1 MAKRPVLRLRHIKHR
16 IVAIKALLSGKTFDQ
31 VAVDGDARA
40 ALEGHL
46 EVVSEA
52 SRHIP
57 EASKAEYEDIPRR
70 NIADLGNIIRHACD
84 EVDLGILWDISE
96 KHLSELEY
104 AVDAL
109 LKGHAIDGDAL

>member
-1 MAKRPVLRLRHIKHR
+1 MTLPALVAGETGNERRH
-16 IVAIKALLSGKTFDQ
+16 
-31 VAVDGDARA
+31 
-40 ALEGHL
+40 
-46 EVVSEA
+46 
-52 SRHIP
+52 RHKLILGESLHP
-57 EASKAEYEDIPRR
+57 
-70 NIADLGNIIRHACD
+70 IADLGNIIRHAYD